1 MLIVRKKVKTN
12 SSKKFCIVWCH
23 SISRRHLYLVY
34 KREGMREKKTKKKRE
49 GKKGVN
55 HNTTMKK
62 KKHNKHK
69 LGFCCFCVMR

>member
-1 MLIVRKKVKTN
+1 MVFLLIVRKKVKTN

-49 GKKGVN
+49 EKKGVN

-62 KKHNKHK
+62 KSTTNTNWA
-69 LGFCCFCVMR
+69 FVVFV

>member
-23 SISRRHLYLVY
+23 RISCGHLYLVY
-34 KREGMREKKTKKKRE
+34 KREGMREKKTKKRE

-62 KKHNKHK
+62 KHNKHK
-69 LGFCCFCVMR
+69 LGFCCFLCDAVM